1 MSARDDLLVFA
12 HIGDLHL
19 ADPQAGNARDYRAL
33 IAQLDEAD
41 GLDFVFLPGDN
52 ADNGR
57 PEQYALVRA
66 GLDGLRLP
74 AHVITG
80 DHDMESGSLDAFY
93 AGLGVPRL
101 PYAVTVSSTR
111 CLFLDICGSG
121 SGGPDFRLGSEQLS
135 WLERE
140 LAVAEAEGRDCALFM
155 HSYPADL
162 KAEGEGARVAD
173 LVHRGPVRLVE
184 MGHTHYNELANDG
197 RTVYAA
203 CRSTGQI
210 EEGPVGYAIAAL
222 DRGGVA
228 WRFKELARPWPFV
241 LITAPTDRRLGF
253 HDLCRPPCHGADGR
267 RGEGASKDGLED
279 GTEIRAIV
287 LGSAAITRCEYS
299 LDGGP
304 WQPMQAGD
312 GDRRHRARLDGPPS
326 ASGARRIAV
335 RALDAEGGTDEDAV
349 EPAGPHAPPPAS
361 KGIGSDADAVG
372 AWPEKGLI
380 GTQLGPNRNGR
391 QW

>member
-19 ADPQAGNARDYRAL
+19 TDPQAGNARDYRAL
-33 IAQLDEAD
+33 IAQLDAAD

-80 DHDMESGSLDAFY
+80 DHDMEGGSLDAFY

-101 PYAVTVSSTR
+101 PYAVTVSGTR
-111 CLFLDICGSG
+111 CLFLDLCGSG

-140 LAVAEAEGRDCALFM
+140 LAGAEAEGRNCALFM

-162 KAEGEGARVAD
+162 KAAGEGARVAE

-210 EEGPVGYAIAAL
+210 EEGPVGYAIATL

-228 WRFKELARPWPFV
+228 WRFKELDRPWPFV
-241 LITAPTDRRLGF
+241 LITAPADRRLGL
-253 HDLCRPPCHGADGR
+253 HDHGRPPCHGA
-267 RGEGASKDGLED
+267 EGPPENARAD

-312 GDRRHRARLDGPPS
+312 GDRRYRARLAVPPS
-326 ASGARRIAV
+326 ASCARRIAV

-349 EPAGPHAPPPAS
+349 EPAGPHAPPPVS